1 MDRGLALVTG
11 AGGFIGSHLVD
22 RLVALGRPVRGLRR
36 RAGTVGAA
44 GMVETVAGD
53 LRDADAVRAAMAG
66 VDTVYHLGGVASADA
81 VMAAPFD
88 AMTVNGLGT
97 LNVLEAARTAGVRR
111 VVLMS
116 SAHVFGRPRT
126 LPVTE
131 EHPLDPATPYAASKI
146 AAEALAIGYHRGF
159 GLPVVVLRPFNVYGP
174 RQTAAAV
181 IPTIVGQALAGGPV
195 RVRNLVPRRDYLYV
209 SDIVD
214 ALLLAAGA
222 DGRAV
227 GRAFVLASGRAV
239 SVAGL
244 LRRVLTLTGNPMTP
258 PEEPADDGDH
268 LCGDRIWGDAAL
280 ARDLLGWMPRVTL
293 GDGLARTVDWWRT
306 EHAGGVVPA

>member
-36 RAGTVGAA
+36 RAAA
-44 GMVETVAGD
+44 ATADAVEMVAGD
-53 LRDADAVRAAMAG
+53 LRDAAAVGAAMAG

-88 AMTVNGLGT
+88 AIAVNGLGT
-97 LNVLEAARTAGVRR
+97 LNVLETARTAGVRR

-116 SAHVFGRPRT
+116 SGHVFGRPRH

-146 AAEALAIGYHRGF
+146 AAEALAAGYHRGF

-181 IPTIVGQALAGGPV
+181 IPTIVGQAVAGGPV
-195 RVRNLVPRRDYLYV
+195 RVRNTAPRRDYLYV

-244 LRRVLTLTGNPMTP
+244 MRRVLALTGNPMTP
-258 PEEPADDGDH
+258 PEEPADGEDSI
-268 LCGDRIWGDAAL
+268 LGDAAL
-280 ARDLLGWMPRVTL
+280 ARDLLGWMPRVAL
-293 GDGLARTVDWWRT
+293 EDGLARTVDWWRT
-306 EHAGGVVPA
+306 ERPAGAVPA